1 MNTRQAPHRSGPG
14 TGANSA
20 QAPLTPEARYQ
31 ALVDAGEVQPDPAQR
46 EVLRYLQALA
56 LALPDAPGYG
66 ALDRLLLRVRPGNAK
81 IEPLRGLYL
90 WGGVGR
96 GKTFLVD
103 LFYSCLPAGIGLRTH
118 FHRFMFGVHE
128 QLNELNHVASPL
140 DKVADR
146 LARRAR
152 IICFDE
158 FFVSD
163 IADAMILGN
172 LFEGLFRRGVSL
184 VATSNVVPQEL
195 YRDGLQRSRFLPT
208 IDLIEKHTDIVHL
221 QNATDYRLRALEQA
235 EIYHSPLDQAADHN
249 LLRSFNAIAP
259 DTGHDSMTLE
269 LNGRSLATRRL
280 ADGVVWFDFDEICGG
295 PRSAADYI
303 EIARCFHTVIVSGV
317 PILTVESENEAR
329 RFISLVDEFYDRNV
343 KLILS
348 AATELETLY
357 RGRRLEFEFRRT
369 ESRLIEMQSRDY
381 LASEH
386 LP

>member
-1 MNTRQAPHRSGPG
+1 MREAPDHGGAVIRESGAR
-14 TGANSA
+14 T
-20 QAPLTPEARYQ
+20 PLTPEARYR
-31 ALVDAGEVQPDPAQR
+31 ALVDAGKIKPDPAQR
-46 EVLRYLQALA
+46 EVLRYLQALSQ
-56 LALPDAPGYG
+56 ALPDAPRYG
-66 ALDRLLLRVRPGNAK
+66 ALDRLLLRIRPGHTA

-103 LFYSCLPAGIGLRTH
+103 LFHACLPAGTGLRTH
-118 FHRFMFGVHE
+118 FHRFMFGIHE
-128 QLNELNHVASPL
+128 QLKRLDHVESPL
-140 DKVADR
+140 DRVADR
-146 LARRAR
+146 LARQVR

-172 LFEGLFRRGVSL
+172 LFAGLFQRGVSL
-184 VATSNVVPQEL
+184 VATSNVAPRDL

-208 IDLIEKHTDIVHL
+208 IDLIEQHTDVVHL
-221 QNATDYRLRALEQA
+221 QNTTDYRLRALEQA
-235 EIYHSPLDQAADHN
+235 EIYHSPLDHEADHN

-259 DTGHDSMTLE
+259 DTGRDDMTLK

-280 ADGVVWFDFDEICGG
+280 ADGVVWFDFAEICGG
-295 PRSAADYI
+295 PRNAADYI
-303 EIARCFHTVIVSGV
+303 EIARCFHTVLVSGV
-317 PILTVESENEAR
+317 PVLTGETENEAR

-348 AATELETLY
+348 AATALTTLY

-369 ESRLIEMQSRDY
+369 ESRLTEMQSHDY
-381 LASEH
+381 LAREH

>member
-1 MNTRQAPHRSGPG
+1 MREATKQNDGVNRDSRATS
-14 TGANSA
+14 
-20 QAPLTPEARYQ
+20 PLTPEGRYQ
-31 ALVDAGEVQPDPAQR
+31 ALVDSGKIQPDPAQR
-46 EVLRYLQALA
+46 EVLRHLQDISQS
-56 LALPDAPGYG
+56 LPHAPRYG
-66 ALDRLLLRVRPGNAK
+66 ALDRLMLRVRPGHAT

-103 LFYSCLPAGIGLRTH
+103 LFHACLPRGTGLRTH
-118 FHRFMFGVHE
+118 FHRFMLGVHE
-128 QLNELNHVASPL
+128 QLKQLDHVASPL

-146 LARRAR
+146 IARQAR

-172 LFEGLFRRGVSL
+172 LFAGLFRRGVSL
-184 VATSNVVPQEL
+184 VATSNVAPHDL

-208 IDLIEKHTDIVHL
+208 IDLIERHTAIVHL

-235 EIYHSPLDQAADHN
+235 EIYHSPLDSEADHN
-249 LLRSFNAIAP
+249 LLSSFNAIAP
-259 DTGHDSMTLE
+259 DTGRDEMTLQ

-280 ADGVVWFDFDEICGG
+280 ADGVVWFDFAEICGG

-303 EIARCFHTVIVSGV
+303 EIARCFHTVVVSGV
-317 PILTVESENEAR
+317 PVLAVDSENEAR

-348 AATELETLY
+348 AATELATLY
-357 RGRRLEFEFRRT
+357 RGHRLEFEFRRT
-369 ESRLIEMQSRDY
+369 ESRLIEMQSHDY
-381 LASEH
+381 LAREH